1 MGIYALII
9 LLRLVCMAAGHGPPM
24 GTAGTVA
31 FLASRAIFFMAV
43 NLSGVRVSYAVPGDS
58 CSSGFVYENA
68 LKIRL
73 FFSSRKMLLGP
84 AGLNVQIDAAVGT
97 H

>member
-9 LLRLVCMAAGHGPPM
+9 LLRLVRVAAGRRPPM

-43 NLSGVRVSYAVPGDS
+43 NLSRVRVSYTVPGDS
-58 CSSGFVYENA
+58 CSSGFVYEIA

-73 FFSSRKMLLGP
+73 FLSSRKCCLVLLV
-84 AGLNVQIDAAVGT
+84 LMCR
-97 H
+97 